1 MAVFNDDDNYLIADL
16 ILGIYCLVLAIL
28 SLIFNPLVFL
38 LNRTKDTTTA
48 RLFQI
53 LSICDFLAAT
63 FYPVAMATNFLSS
76 NQENIINIYF
86 LIFIFSIF
94 SLGNNTSS
102 LLVSLMCIY
111 RLLGIAFPLRRIS
124 RSLIYGIVS
133 VILVYSVSVTAT
145 SVVLVDVFNPFWYQQ
160 RQTFDITMRDC
171 DKHEVKADQEV
182 PEKLYMIPKITF
194 IISVTM
200 NTIASIM
207 SAIVLMRVRN
217 DTGNSQS
224 RATSRK
230 GAVTLIILNLG
241 GAIIGIYVLC
251 ISFTL
256 LEGDAEHRCAH
267 SRMQKIAIMF
277 TNPIGIVSLNVFN
290 PLVIYLRSQEM
301 RTYANQQLESI
312 LQKCFRNHLW

>member
-1 MAVFNDDDNYLIADL
+1 MAVFNSDDDYLIADI

-38 LNRTKDTTTA
+38 FNRTKDTTTA

-86 LIFIFSIF
+86 LIFIYVMFI
-94 SLGNNTSS
+94 LGNNTSS

-111 RLLGIAFPLRRIS
+111 RLLGISFPLRRIS
-124 RSLIYGIVS
+124 RSLIHGIVS

-160 RQTFDITMRDC
+160 RQTFDTTNYMRYC
-171 DKHEVKADQEV
+171 NKVKQDQEA
-182 PEKLYMIPKITF
+182 PNKLYMILKMTF
-194 IISVTM
+194 IITAIM

-230 GAVTLIILNLG
+230 GAITLIILNLG
-241 GAIIGIYVLC
+241 GAIVSIYVIC

-256 LEGDAEHRCAH
+256 IEGDLGQICKH
-267 SRMQKIAIMF
+267 STPKKIAIMF

-290 PLVIYLRSQEM
+290 PLMIYLRSQEM
-301 RTYANQQLESI
+301 RAFANQRLKSV
-312 LQKCFRNHLW
+312 LQKCFRIT